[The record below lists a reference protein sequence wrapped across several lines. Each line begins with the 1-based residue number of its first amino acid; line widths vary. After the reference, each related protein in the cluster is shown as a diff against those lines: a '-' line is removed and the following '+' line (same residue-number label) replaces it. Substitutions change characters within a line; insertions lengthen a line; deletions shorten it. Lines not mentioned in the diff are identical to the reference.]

1 MSAPRSNE
9 ENSMKRFET
18 TLPEIGLIAGTRV
31 ILGAGIALLLSDHLS
46 REKRRA
52 IGGTL
57 LAVGILT
64 TIPLVL
70 DVAGKLRVDLDDA

>member
-1 MSAPRSNE
+1 
-9 ENSMKRFET
+9 MKRVEIS
-18 TLPEIGLIAGTRV
+18 LPEIALIAGTRV
-31 ILGAGIALLLSDHLS
+31 IAGAGIALLLADNLS
-46 REKRRA
+46 REQRRT

-70 DVAGKLRVDLDDA
+70 DVFGKLPVDLDDA